1 MFISAATAVIKT
13 IQKLI
18 GFLLS
23 FHAVYFITGLFT
35 TRKFPPAKKQHKYA
49 VLVAARNEEKV
60 IGNLIDS
67 IHMQDYPS
75 ELVTVFVVADNCTDE
90 TARIAR
96 EAHARGL
103 NVWTYSGYTF
113 EALLEMSA
121 SRGDIRALL
130 AETDVLVDGPFV
142 LAERSL
148 DCPWRGSKN
157 QRLIDMKA
165 SLRDG
170 RAVALSEA

>member
-1 MFISAATAVIKT
+1 MSGGRNTIIKIPGVPSGIPGICTGRITLSYVLKGKNRGMFISAATAVIKT

-23 FHAVYFITGLFT
+23 FHTVYFITGLFT

-75 ELVTVFVVADNCTDE
+75 ELVTVFVVADNNDE
-90 TARIAR
+90 HR
-96 EAHARGL
+96 HKL
-103 NVWTYSGYTF
+103 
-113 EALLEMSA
+113 
-121 SRGDIRALL
+121 
-130 AETDVLVDGPFV
+130 
-142 LAERSL
+142 
-148 DCPWRGSKN
+148 
-157 QRLIDMKA
+157 
-165 SLRDG
+165 
-170 RAVALSEA
+170 

>member
-75 ELVTVFVVADNCTDE
+75 ELVTVFDVAT
-90 TARIAR
+90 TAPTERQKSFGNG
-96 EAHARGL
+96 GL
-103 NVWTYSGYTF
+103 FAMSGRTPTT
-113 EALLEMSA
+113 
-121 SRGDIRALL
+121 G
-130 AETDVLVDGPFV
+130 
-142 LAERSL
+142 
-148 DCPWRGSKN
+148 
-157 QRLIDMKA
+157 QRDMRF
-165 SLRDG
+165 SIL
-170 RAVALSEA
+170 